1 MDSARAARLRM
12 SGDMRNK
19 RATGASFPRIR
30 LNKEAIELHVA
41 IFARERRCKTKHT
54 PVRRL
59 RNNHLPCRDL
69 FNGKRD
75 LIETL
80 HQQRAIALIR
90 KRCAHLERDERGVFF
105 DTREA
110 NVNRRRHRNALMA

>member
-12 SGDMRNK
+12 SGDMRYK

-30 LNKEAIELHVA
+30 LNKEAIELHIA
-41 IFARERRCKTKHT
+41 IFARERRCKTKHAAI
-54 PVRRL
+54 RRL
-59 RNNHLPCRDL
+59 NNNHLPARDL

-75 LIETL
+75 LIEVL
-80 HQQRAIALIR
+80 HQHGPIAFIG
-90 KRCAHLERDERGVFF
+90 KRSAHLQRDKRGVFF